1 MGEKKEEISWVKTK
15 PAEIEKSVVDLSKK
29 GYSPAKIGLE
39 LRDQHGIP
47 KVKAL
52 TNKRIVQILK
62 EKDIIVSGEKE
73 AINSKLEI
81 LRAHIKKNKKD
92 HSASRSLTKKLWA
105 LQRAN

>member
-15 PAEIEKSVVDLSKK
+15 PAEIEKSVLDLAKK

-81 LRAHIKKNKKD
+81 LRVHIKKNKKD